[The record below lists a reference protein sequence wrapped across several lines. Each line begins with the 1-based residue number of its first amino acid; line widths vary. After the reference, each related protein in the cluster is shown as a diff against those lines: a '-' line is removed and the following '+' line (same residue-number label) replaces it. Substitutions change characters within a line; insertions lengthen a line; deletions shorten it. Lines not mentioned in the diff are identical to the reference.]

1 MNVININPK
10 LYIKYIDD
18 IKGFGVF
25 ANQKIKKGESIEQCY
40 SICVDKTVKGFD
52 EYSFYYR
59 GDSRFL
65 PLGFGMIYNH
75 SNTPNIKWKIIDENK
90 RIIHFFA
97 INDIDI
103 DDELCH
109 NYGKLYLKNKPLL

>member
-1 MNVININPK
+1 MNVINTNPK

-25 ANQKIKKGESIEQCY
+25 ANQKIKRGESIEQCY

-90 RIIHFFA
+90 RIINFFA
-97 INDIDI
+97 IDDIDV
-103 DDELCH
+103 DCELCH
-109 NYGKLYLKNKPLL
+109 NYGPLYLKHKPLL

>member
-1 MNVININPK
+1 MNVINTNPK

-97 INDIDI
+97 ITDINI

>member
-1 MNVININPK
+1 MNVIYTNPK
-10 LYIKYIDD
+10 LYVKYIDD

-25 ANQKIKKGESIEQCY
+25 TNQTIKKGELIEECY

-52 EYSFYYR
+52 SYNFYYR
-59 GDSRFL
+59 GDSRLL

-75 SNTPNIKWKIIDENK
+75 SNTANIGWQIIDENK
-90 RIIHFFA
+90 RIINFFA
-97 INDIDI
+97 ITDIDI

-109 NYGKLYLKNKPLL
+109 NYGPLYLKHKPLL